1 MTAGTPAFD
10 RFFERSDDPWEFR
23 TRWYEERKRASTLA
37 ALPQRRFASAFEPGC
52 ANGELAAALAPRC
65 DRLLASDG
73 SAIAVGLA
81 RDRLKDLP
89 QARVEQ
95 AAMPDDWPDGR
106 FDLIVVSELAYYLQ
120 PLALGAFIEHCKVS
134 LAEGGTVVA
143 CHWRRP
149 IEGCLMSGDDV
160 HAVFRALGGWPG
172 LAHHEE
178 ADFVLDVWSDDARSV
193 ARREGIA

>member
-1 MTAGTPAFD
+1 MNHDTAVFD
-10 RFFERSDDPWEFR
+10 RFFETSDDPWQFR
-23 TRWYEERKRASTLA
+23 TRWYEQRKRAVTLA
-37 ALPQRRFASAFEPGC
+37 ALPDRRYRNAFEPGC
-52 ANGELAAALAPRC
+52 ANGELAAALAERC

-73 SAIAVGLA
+73 SATAVKLA
-81 RDRLKDLP
+81 RDRLAPFDHV
-89 QARVEQ
+89 RVEQ

-106 FDLIVVSELAYYLQ
+106 FDLIVVSELAYYL
-120 PLALGAFIEHCKVS
+120 PPDALRLFIERCTGS
-134 LAEGGTVVA
+134 LADGGTVLA

-160 HAVFRALGGWPG
+160 HAVFRSIGGWPG

-193 ARREGIA
+193 ARREGFA